1 MMIISEKKVSSF
13 KGEIVNVDT
22 CVAEERLDF
31 GTFYVDTKRFPL
43 KGKHNLVNLSFAL
56 LAVDKLCGLKGDV
69 THLIEDLH
77 GLEHRCEHV
86 ADING
91 VEYINDSKG
100 TNIHSTL
107 TALKGFDDE
116 VVVILGGKDKNGD
129 FSELVDVINEKVV
142 GVIAYGG
149 AGEKIYKTLYGAVRV
164 PLYKA
169 AKLEDAVEKAFSIAE
184 AGQKVVLSP
193 GCASFDQ
200 HKSFEHRGAHFKE
213 LVNEIR
219 KREDER
225 A

>member
-86 ADING
+86 A
-91 VEYINDSKG
+91 
-100 TNIHSTL
+100 T
-107 TALKGFDDE
+107 
-116 VVVILGGKDKNGD
+116 
-129 FSELVDVINEKVV
+129 
-142 GVIAYGG
+142 
-149 AGEKIYKTLYGAVRV
+149 
-164 PLYKA
+164 
-169 AKLEDAVEKAFSIAE
+169 
-184 AGQKVVLSP
+184 
-193 GCASFDQ
+193 
-200 HKSFEHRGAHFKE
+200 
-213 LVNEIR
+213 
-219 KREDER
+219 
-225 A
+225 